1 MPRCRPGLPRPV
13 DGVRW
18 LSSSDDRR
26 KGSRLVTLPVR
37 GYPDIYVNRVTLIR
51 ESGEAET
58 LVEFEGDKREAIAL
72 PIEKVRELID
82 QAMSSMATTRAG
94 DTPTSGPALG
104 RGLFSVEGTD
114 LAIFAAARY
123 GAEN

>member
-1 MPRCRPGLPRPV
+1 MP
-13 DGVRW
+13 
-18 LSSSDDRR
+18 
-26 KGSRLVTLPVR
+26 KLVALPVR
-37 GYPDIYVNRVTLIR
+37 GYPDIYVNPTRVTLIR

-82 QAMSSMATTRAG
+82 QAMSSMATTRARRWCAWW
-94 DTPTSGPALG
+94 DADVRPALWL
-104 RGLFSVEGTD
+104 GLFSVEGAD
-114 LAIFAAARY
+114 LASFAAARY

>member
-1 MPRCRPGLPRPV
+1 MP
-13 DGVRW
+13 
-18 LSSSDDRR
+18 
-26 KGSRLVTLPVR
+26 KLVALPVR
-37 GYPDIYVNRVTLIR
+37 GYPDIYVNPTRVTLIR

-72 PIEKVRELID
+72 AIEKVRELID
-82 QAMSSMATTRAG
+82 QALSSMAAPALAADAPG
-94 DTPTSGPALG
+94 GTPTSGPALW
-104 RGLFSVEGTD
+104 RGLFSVEGAD